1 MPTLKTN
8 TIMSVT
14 AEILKTERAIAFVK
28 HHFETAL
35 SNRLNLFKVSSP
47 IAVLENTGL
56 NDELNGV
63 ERPVNFMVKSAN
75 GSPAVIVHSL
85 AKWKRLRLKELD
97 ITPGMGVLTDM
108 RALRPDEDYTPLHS
122 IYVDQW
128 DWEQHML
135 PEERRLYFLKATVK
149 KIYEA
154 LKETE
159 KQVCEAFTEFTPT
172 LADQITFIHAE
183 ELAQRYPGLTPKQ
196 REAEIAR
203 EHGSVFIIGIGADLS
218 DGLSHDGRAPDYD
231 DWSTENEEGTVGL
244 NGDIIVWNE
253 VLQDAFEISSMGIRV
268 DPEALQRQLVLRGC
282 PEKADYPFHQMLLK
296 GELPQ
301 SIGGGIGQS
310 RVCMFMLR
318 KTHIGEVQVGIWPEG
333 EKERLKKKGIRLL

>member
-1 MPTLKTN
+1 
-8 TIMSVT
+8 MSAT
-14 AEILKTERAIAFVK
+14 TEILKTERAIAFVK
-28 HHFETAL
+28 DHFEKAL
-35 SNRLNLFKVSSP
+35 SNRLNLIKVSSP
-47 IAVLENTGL
+47 IAVMENTGL

-97 ITPGMGVLTDM
+97 IAPGMGVLTDM
-108 RALRPDEDYTPLHS
+108 RALRPEEDYTPLHS

-128 DWEQHML
+128 DWEQCML
-135 PEERRLYFLKATVK
+135 PEERRLSFLKATVK
-149 KIYEA
+149 RIYEA

-159 KQVCEAFTEFTPT
+159 KLFCEAFTSFSPT

-183 ELAQRYPGLTPKQ
+183 ELVQRYPDLTPKQ
-196 REAEIAR
+196 RETEIAR
-203 EHGSVFIIGIGADLS
+203 ECGSVFIIGIGAELS

-231 DWSTENEEGTVGL
+231 DWSSENEEGSIGL
-244 NGDIIVWNE
+244 NGDIIVWNH

-268 DPEALQRQLVLRGC
+268 DPEALQRQLVLRRC
-282 PEKADYPFHQMLLK
+282 PEKAKYPFHQMLLG

-318 KTHIGEVQVGIWPEG
+318 KSHIGEVQVGIWPEG
-333 EKERLKKKGIRLL
+333 EKERLEGKGIRLL